1 MCVCVCAFLCLETVR
16 FGYFE
21 SDIGLLGSASFVA
34 EVRQQNT
41 PLLREILT
49 HKLLLVNVMG
59 LILDQR

>member
-1 MCVCVCAFLCLETVR
+1 MCVRFFVCLETVR

-21 SDIGLLGSASFVA
+21 SDIVLLGSASFVA

-41 PLLREILT
+41 PLLREILK